1 MSAKLIKAGA
11 LVFIIT
17 TVSKVLGFLRET
29 FVAYY
34 FGTSFESDA
43 FYVALTPA
51 TLGIT
56 FSLSLS
62 SVFLPLFVKYLD
74 KKEDAYE
81 FTNKIVQY
89 FFLAT
94 LLIYMFVFFK
104 GESFVAFIAPGLP
117 DHAENLS
124 IDMLKILFPLTFFV
138 IVIQLYTVML
148 NSLDSYV
155 LPALSVLPSNLLI
168 IVYLLLFGKSFGI
181 ESIAYITFIGFAVQ
195 FIMLYFFLKK
205 YDYRLKPA
213 MQFWDF
219 RSKEFMLLLLPIL
232 VSTFFSQLNAVVDR
246 LLASTLQEGSI
257 SALMYSFRLRTV
269 IMGIFVTGIITVTF
283 PKISRLTTKVQTKEL
298 VKLTQDSL
306 LAVLF
311 LVGPVSLF
319 FILFSNQIIE
329 VLFERGAFDKEATI
343 ATAGVF
349 FYYSIGLLFT
359 ACREIIMRNFFAFG
373 DTKTPIKIIIYSLV
387 INMGLSVV
395 LVKMMGLSGLG
406 ISSSIAMFISAIH
419 MGKKLTTKMPNIWS
433 SMFIKTSMKIVL
445 ALTISSV
452 MIYVFSTLDLF
463 SWQLLSNV
471 VLKLLILTLFFLVYI
486 TLFTLLLVLLKVEVV
501 SDIYKK
507 LMKKIKGVGGK
518 R

>member
-1 MSAKLIKAGA
+1 MSAKLMKAGA
-11 LVFIIT
+11 LVFLIT

-34 FGTSFESDA
+34 FGTTFESDA
-43 FYVALTPA
+43 YYVALTPA

-81 FTNKIVQY
+81 FTNKVVQY

-94 LLIYMFVFFK
+94 LFLYLFVFFK

-117 DHAENLS
+117 DHAEHLS

-168 IVYLLLFGKSFGI
+168 IVYLLVFGKNYGI
-181 ESIAYITFIGFAVQ
+181 ESIAYVTFIGFATQ
-195 FIMLYFFLKK
+195 FVMLYFFLKR

-213 MQFWDF
+213 KQFWDF

-283 PKISRLTTKVQTKEL
+283 PSISRLTTKVQTKEL

-359 ACREIIMRNFFAFG
+359 AFREIMMRNFFAFG

-387 INMGLSVV
+387 INMGLSIIFVN
-395 LVKMMGLSGLG
+395 MMGLSGLG
-406 ISSSIAMFISAIH
+406 LSSSIAMLISTVH
-419 MGKKLTTKMPNIWS
+419 MGKKLTLKLPNMWS
-433 SMFIKTSMKIVL
+433 GTLIKTSMKIVL
-445 ALTISSV
+445 ALTLSSFILYLV
-452 MIYVFSTLDLF
+452 SSFDLF
-463 SWQLLSNV
+463 NWQQLSNV
-471 VLKLLILTLFFLVYI
+471 VIKLLILGIFFLGYI
-486 TLFTLLLVLLKVEVV
+486 TLFTLLLFILKVEVV
-501 SDIYKK
+501 RDLYSK
-507 LMKKIKGVGGK
+507 LMKKRKGVGGQ